1 MNEPISS
8 SNLKTPFCI
17 IKISIFL
24 RLNVLGP
31 GSSLRTSSVETLKL
45 CEDPFYISCQIADI
59 SSDILGKK
67 NILLP
72 GNLKLKFKNKVPGN
86 ENAYNYEGDGSSLI
100 VTYNPA
106 SGGMSGTAFTEDGR
120 TFVLENIGEEGHLWK
135 EMDSEKIENLKTGR
149 TGNRAMGP
157 PKIDYV
163 MPNHSNVNRQMDYAY
178 YAYEN
183 TEDNDTMAYI
193 SVKVY
198 YTREFARETNN
209 VNDFVD
215 KMLAITNQGFLNSK
229 VPITVVKNCIEA
241 ADLNDIY
248 DIRKQLAAFMKL
260 KRSYGEIKDTADSA
274 TLLTM
279 KNDACGIGNLYG
291 FYNDAFT
298 VVGKHCVEHFAYGH
312 ELGHNLGAFHNIQEG
327 ANPEYS
333 FGHGSLME
341 KAKHGENG
349 YQSIMSYPT
358 YQFRRRANY
367 YSNPKVILPQN
378 GKPTGVDGETNNAA
392 VLLGNRFR
400 IANVGDESWKCALV
414 CNSERCS
421 QKEKPRT
428 KPWWAQY

>member
-1 MNEPISS
+1 MNEPIYS

-31 GSSLRTSSVETLKL
+31 GSSLRTSSAETLKL

-72 GNLKLKFKNKVPGN
+72 GNLELKFKNKVPGN
-86 ENAYNYEGDGSSLI
+86 DNAYNYEGDGSSLI

-106 SGGMSGTAFTEDGR
+106 SGGMSGTALTKDGR

-135 EMDSEKIENLKTGR
+135 EMDLQKIDNLKTGR

-157 PKIDYV
+157 PKKDYV
-163 MPNHSNVNRQMDYAY
+163 MPNLTNVNRAFGFDSE
-178 YAYEN
+178 EN
-183 TEDNDTMAYI
+183 TKDNDTMAYI

-241 ADLNDIY
+241 ADLNDIH
-248 DIRKQLAAFMKL
+248 DIGDQLTAFQNL
-260 KRSYGEIKDTADSA
+260 KNSHEEIRDTADTA

-279 KNDACGIGNLYG
+279 MNDACGIAPIYAFNGN
-291 FYNDAFT
+291 AFS
-298 VVGKHCVEHFAYGH
+298 VVAKHCVETFTYGH
-312 ELGHNLGAFHNIQEG
+312 ELGHNIGAHHDISQGINEEYPYGQGSFMESSNRGEEG
-327 ANPEYS
+327 YR
-333 FGHGSLME
+333 
-341 KAKHGENG
+341 
-349 YQSIMSYPT
+349 SIMSYYKDGYGIET
-358 YQFRRRANY
+358 NY
-367 YSNPKVILPQN
+367 FSNPSVTFPET
-378 GKPTGVDGETNNAA
+378 GKPTGVEGETNNAA
-392 VLLGNRFR
+392 VLLRNRFR

-421 QKEKPRT
+421 QKDKEVNQWER
-428 KPWWAQY
+428 